1 MTVDFVSRVGIAVEE
16 FHPLAAGDRVGGDG
30 GLRADVWSERV
41 VLRGATVVRRLV
53 DGPDAGEVVIVA
65 GGVRVL
71 RA

>member
-16 FHPLAAGDRVGGDG
+16 FHPLAAGDRVGVDG
-30 GLRADVWSERV
+30 ACADVWSERV